1 MFLVIKVPNKNN
13 KLIDLTLF
21 SLILN
26 VLIYEFI
33 IFDAFFNSLGQ
44 II

>member
-1 MFLVIKVPNKNN
+1 MFLVIKAPYKIN

-26 VLIYEFI
+26 ILFHDFI
-33 IFDAFFNSLGQ
+33 IFNRSFKVPVK
-44 II
+44 

>member
-1 MFLVIKVPNKNN
+1 MILVIKVPYKIN

-26 VLIYEFI
+26 ILIYEFI
-33 IFDAFFNSLGQ
+33 ILKHFLKVSVK
-44 II
+44 

>member
-1 MFLVIKVPNKNN
+1 MFLVIKVPYKNK
-13 KLIDLTLF
+13 KIIDLTLF

-26 VLIYEFI
+26 ILIYEFF